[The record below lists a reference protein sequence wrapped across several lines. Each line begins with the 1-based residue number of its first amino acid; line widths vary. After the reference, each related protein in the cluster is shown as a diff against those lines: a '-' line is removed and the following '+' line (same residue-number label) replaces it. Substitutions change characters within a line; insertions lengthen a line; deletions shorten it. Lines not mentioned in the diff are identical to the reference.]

1 MEFFLRLLC
10 CNRARALCL
19 VLPALCLTL
28 PVVAPALAQDAMV
41 FDVLRDGDKIG
52 EHRLEFEQL
61 DGTLKVS
68 VQTDMS
74 VSFAFLTFFSYEH
87 QRVERWNDGELESL
101 AGMTNDDGKVYE
113 VSIVRKEGHYSR
125 TVNGTEEEIRG
136 PVAVDSLWSRERL
149 SAGKLFSAESDQVYL
164 VSSNV
169 LGWETIDARGGQI
182 EAEHV
187 KLTGQLD
194 RDLWYGPEGE
204 LLKLRYE
211 TDEGETFEYVRR

>member
-74 VSFAFLTFFSYEH
+74 VSFAFLTFFFAVVVGH
-87 QRVERWNDGELESL
+87 
-101 AGMTNDDGKVYE
+101 AG
-113 VSIVRKEGHYSR
+113 
-125 TVNGTEEEIRG
+125 
-136 PVAVDSLWSRERL
+136 
-149 SAGKLFSAESDQVYL
+149 Q
-164 VSSNV
+164 
-169 LGWETIDARGGQI
+169 
-182 EAEHV
+182 
-187 KLTGQLD
+187 
-194 RDLWYGPEGE
+194 
-204 LLKLRYE
+204 
-211 TDEGETFEYVRR
+211 